1 MFDARKEADFSPDRP
16 VSKLLYDS
24 DAMRVVVFGLLPGQE
39 IPPHTA
45 PSRVVLHMVQ
55 EESVM
60 ETITRNMV
68 INDVIKKHPQT
79 IKVFNDYKVDSCCGG
94 GAPIETTA
102 KRDGIDIDGLLKA
115 LNAAAAGK

>member
-1 MFDARKEADFSPDRP
+1 MFDVLKEAEFSPSRP

-55 EESVM
+55 GKGVFLTGSGE
-60 ETITRNMV
+60 RPAYAGGFV
-68 INDVIKKHPQT
+68 I
-79 IKVFNDYKVDSCCGG
+79 
-94 GAPIETTA
+94 IEPNEPH
-102 KRDGIDIDGLLKA
+102 GLKA
-115 LNAAAAGK
+115 NEKSVLLAVIAPRP